1 MRRSRSGLGLIM
13 LSVLLTACGP
23 SSVSSPPQTSVCVDI
38 PNGQYFQFVEGRLV
52 STTIGEIRTQEQPPE
67 TARRIARTLAAMG
80 YPWVALE
87 WDGQVATISGLAL
100 NENTRSD
107 AFIAAKSA
115 FEADTVSGP
124 LVQRVV
130 NNMDV
135 RDPVEAIALRL
146 SDELAD
152 EDLPWMRVV
161 MAGNVATLVGLAPN
175 MRAKEF
181 GYTTGR
187 STVESDLDAGQIV
200 NIVVDGISLDDGTRA
215 VGAALVELGP
225 DASRLDCQTAFDE
238 VMAGRSVAFEP
249 NEAIVMSNNSRL
261 LDAVTGVALLCE
273 NYDIEIAGQAVSPG
287 SIADQLDL
295 SQRRASAV
303 RDYLLAY
310 GVEPESLTARGYAS
324 TGPDG
329 AADAG
334 EPETPAR
341 QTAFIVR
348 ERAG

>member
-13 LSVLLTACGP
+13 LSVCLTACGP
-23 SSVSSPPQTSVCVDI
+23 SSAPKPPQKSVCVDI
-38 PNGQYFQFVEGRLV
+38 PNGQYFQFVDGRLV
-52 STTIGEIRTQEQPPE
+52 NATLGEINNREQPPE

-124 LVQRVV
+124 LVQRVI
-130 NNMDV
+130 NDMDV

-175 MRAKEF
+175 LRAKEF
-181 GYTTGR
+181 GYNTGR
-187 STVESDLDAGQIV
+187 STVESDLDASQIV
-200 NIVVDGISLDDGTRA
+200 NIVVDGISLDDEPRS

-238 VMAGRSVAFEP
+238 VMSGRSVAFEA

-273 NYDIEIAGQAVSPG
+273 TYDIEIAGQATSPG

-303 RDYLLAY
+303 RDYLMAY
-310 GVEPESLTARGYAS
+310 GVEPEALTARGYAS
-324 TGPDG
+324 TGPAGADA
-329 AADAG
+329 AADT
-334 EPETPAR
+334 EVSAR

-348 ERAG
+348 ERAD